1 MNKVEE
7 IFKIIINEART
18 KEITYKEKLYN
29 EEYECIFRLGFNVV
43 FNNSIRNDLY
53 NFYFH
58 DYNNLIKLLKEYVY
72 TVCRFYNIPI
82 NDNEIK
88 KILILLWSNIT
99 KEEML
104 NIENYVKKYID
115 FLNDDKLIN
124 INNSKDITDL
134 GLVKYEI
141 EKQSI
146 KQETPYCFISYFEK
160 NNQRYYLPR
169 ISFGISEDK
178 CYIYAIQN
186 KNKNL
191 ENSYSD
197 LVHKKLN
204 TLNSGVKKYR
214 NVSPSAI
221 ASLSLF
227 LSVLKEHNIDNFEV
241 VSNLPLRILNHELVD
256 AYKLQIEKKTKT
268 ILEVEK
274 LKKIMEDK
282 RFKIYDNTTEKFKNN
297 FRRLSNHFK
306 IVINKK
312 NELSDNLIGQI
323 LELNSNNLLFSE
335 LTKGRGKY
343 GKSLRS

>member
-7 IFKIIINEART
+7 IFKIIIKEART
-18 KEITYKEKLYN
+18 KEITYKENLYN

-53 NFYFH
+53 NLYFK

-72 TVCRFYNIPI
+72 TVCGFYNIPI
-82 NDNEIK
+82 SDNEIK
-88 KILILLWSNIT
+88 KILTLLWSNIT
-99 KEEML
+99 EEEML
-104 NIENYVKKYID
+104 NIENYVKKYIN

-134 GLVKYEI
+134 GLIKYEVV
-141 EKQSI
+141 KQSI
-146 KQETPYCFISYFEK
+146 KQETPYCFNSYFEK
-160 NNQRYYLPR
+160 NNQKYYLPR
-169 ISFGISEDK
+169 ISFGISNNK

-186 KNKNL
+186 KNKNI

-197 LVHKKLN
+197 LVQKKLN

-227 LSVLKEHNIDNFEV
+227 LSVLKEHNINEFEV
-241 VSNLPLRILNHELVD
+241 VSNLHLRILNHELVD
-256 AYKLQIEKKTKT
+256 NYKLQIEKKTKT
-268 ILEVEK
+268 IIEVEK

-282 RFKIYDNTTEKFKNN
+282 RIKIYDNTTEKFKNN

-306 IVINKK
+306 IIINRK
-312 NELSDNLIGQI
+312 NEISDNLVGKII
-323 LELNSNNLLFSE
+323 ELDSNNLLFRE
-335 LTKGRGKY
+335 LTKGRENY